1 MQDSRLKDPG
11 IHNSIDHEHSAK
23 TKAMIPRVPGGR
35 RRTSYY
41 NKQRAVTKDADDTDA
56 DEPAD
61 TQCAA
66 DPPADAQFLLRR
78 AYANHNYPVIV
89 VVRCDKYDYACPGN
103 SSGRGGSYFENM
115 AAIFSAA
122 QTTSECTS

>member
-56 DEPAD
+56 DEQRDSFSPKLATKQAMALP
-61 TQCAA
+61 TQSTRLERVRVGPTRRGARGA
-66 DPPADAQFLLRR
+66 RIPPA
-78 AYANHNYPVIV
+78 I
-89 VVRCDKYDYACPGN
+89 
-103 SSGRGGSYFENM
+103 
-115 AAIFSAA
+115 
-122 QTTSECTS
+122 